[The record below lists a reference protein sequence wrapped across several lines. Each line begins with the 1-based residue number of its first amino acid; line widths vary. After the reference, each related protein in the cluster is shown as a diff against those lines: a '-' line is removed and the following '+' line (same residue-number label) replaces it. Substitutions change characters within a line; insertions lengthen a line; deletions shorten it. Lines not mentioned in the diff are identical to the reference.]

1 MSWNY
6 LLHRILR
13 ESIME
18 MFILKSDSSNER
30 KHTHTR
36 IFYFD
41 VVNILIVLI
50 STSKKTKR
58 GNQQVV

>member
-1 MSWNY
+1 MSWND
-6 LLHRILR
+6 R
-13 ESIME
+13 ESTME
-18 MFILKSDSSNER
+18 LFILKSNSSNER
-30 KHTHTR
+30 KHTYTR

-50 STSKKTKR
+50 STSKKKTKR